1 MAAWD
6 DQHCLTILGNC
17 RRDLGPGKKLLIAE
31 QVLPDSH
38 APTLGAFLDLEML
51 LNGRIVADGS
61 PREVLTAA
69 LLAEVF
75 QVQRTLSAIPWI
87 TSLSVCPTR

>member
-1 MAAWD
+1 MIRHD
-6 DQHCLTILGNC
+6 FIEHL
-17 RRDLGPGKKLLIAE
+17 E
-31 QVLPDSH
+31 
-38 APTLGAFLDLEML
+38 TLHLHLWRYQ
-51 LNGRIVADGS
+51 NGRIVADGS